1 MLDRF
6 QECSRN
12 FIMTTAMFV
21 FKFMYDAYCLFSC
34 DLSEC
39 KISKLLVTEIC
50 FKLFLVRVRV
60 VVNEELIKSS
70 CSYVM
75 GCLPVKD
82 CVFFFFFLELYILNS
97 MSVSSHFYIDLA

>member
-1 MLDRF
+1 MLDCF

-21 FKFMYDAYCLFSC
+21 FKFVYDAYCLFSC

-50 FKLFLVRVRV
+50 FELFLVRVRV
-60 VVNEELIKSS
+60 GVANVNEKLIKS
-70 CSYVM
+70 CQY
-75 GCLPVKD
+75 
-82 CVFFFFFLELYILNS
+82 Y
-97 MSVSSHFYIDLA
+97 

>member
-1 MLDRF
+1 MLDCY

-21 FKFMYDAYCLFSC
+21 FKFVYDAYCLFSC

-50 FKLFLVRVRV
+50 FELFLVRVAN
-60 VVNEELIKSS
+60 VNEKLIKS
-70 CSYVM
+70 CRYYVRVM
-75 GCLPVKD
+75 GIFAVYYK
-82 CVFFFFFLELYILNS
+82 CV
-97 MSVSSHFYIDLA
+97 